1 MSVPDPPAPG
11 GEPRGVDAPDG
22 APGAG
27 PAYDYVLAVGP
38 SRSGTTFLY
47 RALNAHPGFCA
58 PEIKEAHY
66 YRSPRRLARALRELR
81 GSGAM
86 LLDVANTAWPDPRLA
101 NVAQLTES
109 GVRILLVVLLRRHR
123 DQVRSTIAYRKSRV
137 LPALPGWFSGRAGL
151 ERAAVRDSLT
161 PEALRRIFALGADV
175 LTVEFEVLAE
185 RPGPVLD
192 ALARLCATRPFGR
205 VGEAAV
211 NAAQRARFAP
221 LAAAAK
227 LAAVAL
233 RAAGARRALQA
244 LKDDPRIVS
253 LVFRPAAAS
262 ERPALSGA
270 AAAHLD
276 RREQACRAAVEA
288 ASEPLGEGLWLA
300 RAAPRP

>member
-1 MSVPDPPAPG
+1 MSVPEPPAPG
-11 GEPRGVDAPDG
+11 GEPDVDP
-22 APGAG
+22 PGAG

-58 PEIKEAHY
+58 PEIKEAYY
-66 YRSPRRLARALRELR
+66 YRSPRRLARALGGLR

-101 NVAQLTES
+101 NVATLAEG

-123 DQVRSTIAYRKSRV
+123 DQVRSTMAYRESRV

-161 PEALRRIFALGADV
+161 PEALQRIFSLGADV

-192 ALARLCATRPFGR
+192 ALARLCATRRCRTRPFGR
-205 VGEAAV
+205 IGEPAL
-211 NAAQRARFAP
+211 NAAQQARFAP

-233 RAAGARRALQA
+233 RAAGALRALQA

-262 ERPALSGA
+262 ERPVLSEAAGA
-270 AAAHLD
+270 YLD
-276 RREQACRAAVEA
+276 RREQACRAALEA
-288 ASEPLGEGLWLA
+288 ASEPLGDGLWFA
-300 RAAPRP
+300 RAASGP

>member
-1 MSVPDPPAPG
+1 M
-11 GEPRGVDAPDG
+11 
-22 APGAG
+22 
-27 PAYDYVLAVGP
+27 LAVGP

-66 YRSPRRLARALRELR
+66 YRSPRRLARALRDLR

-101 NVAQLTES
+101 NVAMLAEN

-123 DQVRSTIAYRKSRV
+123 DQVRSTMAYRTSRV

-161 PEALRRIFALGADV
+161 PEALKRIFALGADV

-192 ALARLCATRPFGR
+192 ALARLCATQPFGPVR
-205 VGEAAV
+205 EPAV

-244 LKDDPRIVS
+244 LKDDPRIVA

-262 ERPALSGA
+262 ERPALSESAGA
-270 AAAHLD
+270 QLD
-276 RREQACRAAVEA
+276 RRERACRAALEA
-288 ASEPLGEGLWLA
+288 ASEPFGEGLWLA
-300 RAAPRP
+300 RAAPEP